1 MNPTPPL
8 SATRIVALGS
18 APLMD
23 GFRLA
28 GIEVISDATTE
39 QLESLLESL
48 VATKQK
54 ALVLIESGLADE
66 PGPWLRRVRAEGG
79 RVVVVQVPSLA
90 RPGHFRSDVDRLL
103 AQSGEE

>member
-1 MNPTPPL
+1 MNHAPRT

-18 APLMD
+18 TPLMD

-28 GIEVISDATTE
+28 GIEVIGDATAA
-39 QLESLLESL
+39 QLEALLESL
-48 VATKQK
+48 VAAKQK

-66 PGPWLRRVRAEGG
+66 PGPWLRRVRSEGG
-79 RVVVVQVPSLA
+79 RIVVVQVPSLA

-103 AQSGEE
+103 AQAKED